1 MDFSAKT
8 IFNRSAPAYEPELW
22 NSRVS
27 KDELLAFRDRYT
39 DVLTP
44 VYRHVTSLSSD
55 ILLGEIAKGNAEGFV
70 HTGITAFNKAVEQGM
85 DDKAIAQKFGI
96 SEEQSAAFRAPA
108 LDIYLRQGVEKYTNC
123 YSYAMNDPDRYSYEG
138 DIPGSRIDSSSLSF
152 ALREEEGRVERERDY
167 AGHKA
172 ILLKQ
177 IEADG
182 AIIGGPDAELLDGY
196 YRVAVY
202 TMPPEKGSKSGDDV
216 WSDMHFV
223 REDNDGTWSHKPGSL
238 AVTNRDKQGKPIT
251 DPKTADIG
259 GYEFVS
265 FVYVPEGGLDVGPR
279 YEPASKKGTPYR
291 DLDPAED
298 WKRRESNPF
307 PERIQGPS

>member
-172 ILLKQ
+172 VLLKQ

-196 YRVAVY
+196 YPLPFTLCRLKKVRRVEMMCGPICTSCAR
-202 TMPPEKGSKSGDDV
+202 TMTAHG
-216 WSDMHFV
+216 
-223 REDNDGTWSHKPGSL
+223 RTNPGL
-238 AVTNRDKQGKPIT
+238 LP
-251 DPKTADIG
+251 
-259 GYEFVS
+259 
-265 FVYVPEGGLDVGPR
+265 
-279 YEPASKKGTPYR
+279 
-291 DLDPAED
+291 
-298 WKRRESNPF
+298 
-307 PERIQGPS
+307 